1 MKHQPPYD
9 TPRVLL
15 RRIGKFDVNRMQT
28 EGGVC
33 KQTTRMHT
41 YACMHE
47 CTCVECS
54 HPCIRTSMYIDI
66 TYVYVTFH
74 VDTYIRT
81 YIHLYVYYT
90 YMYACTP
97 THLHDSFHH
106 CVILRII
113 FGQCIH
119 LPGILKEVV
128 QQRRVFLGLLVIR
141 TAVNVRIGLRA
152 NWGAARP
159 NT

>member
-1 MKHQPPYD
+1 
-9 TPRVLL
+9 
-15 RRIGKFDVNRMQT
+15 
-28 EGGVC
+28 
-33 KQTTRMHT
+33 MH
-41 YACMHE
+41 ACMSVHALS
-47 CTCVECS
+47 V
-54 HPCIRTSMYIDI
+54 HIH
-66 TYVYVTFH
+66 VYVQVCTSILH
-74 VDTYIRT
+74 MSSNIPCRYVHT
-81 YIHLYVYYT
+81 YIHTPVCVL

-97 THLHDSFHH
+97 THLHDGFHH

-141 TAVNVRIGLRA
+141 TAVNIRIGLRA